1 MAASLSGTA
10 GKRYL
15 YPSRLQAFPMNAR
28 LSAATTWF
36 AASRSAL
43 IMLFGIFV
51 ALRLLAVACMVEPSS
66 DAAWYFSRA
75 DMLAQG
81 LGYLGDH
88 GEPTAYWPPGWPIA
102 LSLLF
107 RVTGVS
113 ILAVGLFNL
122 CLSVAAGWLTLDLT
136 RKLFGSEGAGR
147 AALALLAVYPNAILY
162 VPLALTEVFYTT
174 LLLAG
179 CWLLIVRKGV
189 ARIVFA
195 GLVFGLATLVKA
207 QTLVVVP
214 LIFAIGL
221 WREGDVWRRVPGIV
235 GRFAIL
241 VAAAALVVAPWTLR
255 NHRELG
261 AWVAVS
267 TNGGITLLTG
277 NNDSARGTFTPDDGV
292 VKALDAR
299 TELNEL
305 QYDAEAKRLG
315 IAWISTHLAAFA
327 KLMPMKLLRL
337 WGPDGEA
344 LWFYEGYSPVHD
356 AAPQAFLALR
366 AANQLFYFA
375 LLTLFVFAGI
385 TQFRR
390 RLKEGERLIDWW
402 LLPYGIAAYPSAIA
416 MVFSGQSRFHYPAM
430 PFVCMA
436 AGWLVWEWQNRR
448 ASPGVAAGDSIG

>member
-1 MAASLSGTA
+1 MKAHLSSILA
-10 GKRYL
+10 
-15 YPSRLQAFPMNAR
+15 
-28 LSAATTWF
+28 WF
-36 AASRSAL
+36 ATSPFAL
-43 IMLFGIFV
+43 AVLFGTFI
-51 ALRLLAVACMVEPSS
+51 ALRALAILCMVEPSS

-75 DMLAQG
+75 DVLAHG

-88 GEPTAYWPPGWPIA
+88 GEPTAYWPPGWPIT

-107 RVTGVS
+107 RATGAS
-113 ILAVGLFNL
+113 IIAVGLLNL
-122 CLSVAAGWLTLDLT
+122 ALSVLAGWLTLDLA

-147 AALALLAVYPNAILY
+147 MALALLALYPNAILY

-179 CWLLIVRKGV
+179 CWLLIVRKGA
-189 ARIVFA
+189 ARIVIA
-195 GLVFGLATLVKA
+195 GLVFGVATLVKA

-221 WREGDVWRRVPGIV
+221 WREGDALRRTPGII

-241 VAAAALVVAPWTLR
+241 LAGVALVVAPWTIR

-277 NNDSARGTFTPDDGV
+277 NNDSARGTFTPDDPV
-292 VKALDAR
+292 VKALDTR
-299 TELNEL
+299 KDLNEL

-315 IAWISTHLAAFA
+315 AEWIKAHPAAFA
-327 KLMPMKLLRL
+327 RLMPMKLFRL

-344 LWFYEGYSPVHD
+344 LWFYEKYSPVYET
-356 AAPQAFLALR
+356 APFAFLALR
-366 AANQLFYFA
+366 AVNQLWYVA
-375 LLTLFVFAGI
+375 LLGLFAVAAVAQI
-385 TQFRR
+385 RR
-390 RLKEGERLIDWW
+390 RRANGERLIDWW
-402 LLPYGIAAYPSAIA
+402 LMPYGIALYPSAIA

-436 AGWLVWEWQNRR
+436 TGWLLYEWLRR
-448 ASPGVAAGDSIG
+448 VASRDSIG